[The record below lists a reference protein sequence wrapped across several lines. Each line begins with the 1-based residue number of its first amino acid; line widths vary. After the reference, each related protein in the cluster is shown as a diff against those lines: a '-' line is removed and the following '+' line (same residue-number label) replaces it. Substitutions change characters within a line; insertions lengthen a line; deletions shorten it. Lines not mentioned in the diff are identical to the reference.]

1 MAYYKHAP
9 AGPATLMR
17 AAAEAAAGAVDD
29 ESSLSSCTATSLLLD
44 Y

>member
-1 MAYYKHAP
+1 MAYYNHAP

-17 AAAEAAAGAVDD
+17 AAAEAAAAVDD